1 MKHFTPNYAPTL
13 CIYHGNCA
21 DGFRA
26 ALVVWMRYGEKV
38 EFHAGQYG
46 QTPPDCTGHHVL
58 LVDFSYKLPQL
69 RDIMAQAASVTI
81 LDHHKT
87 AEADIQPL
95 LDNGDINGEFD
106 MSRAGAAITWDW
118 CFPHRRKRPKL
129 LEHIQDRDLW
139 RFEIEGTREISAA
152 MASFKQD
159 FVLWQALLS
168 RLDSSYGWQEMY
180 EIGQALLRKHDKD
193 VAGLTAQTQ
202 RHMTIG
208 DYDVPTANVPYLFAS
223 DAGNILS
230 QGEPFAACYYDSST
244 ARKFS
249 LRSQKG
255 GADVSEIAKQY
266 GGGGHA
272 NAAGFE
278 MPIGW
283 EGEGL

>member
-21 DGFRA
+21 DGFGA

-69 RDIMAQAASVTI
+69 RDIIAQAASVTI

-106 MSRAGAAITWDW
+106 MARSGAAITWDW
-118 CFPHRRKRPKL
+118 CFPEHPLPKL
-129 LEHIQDRDLW
+129 IQHIQDRDLW
-139 RFEIEGTREISAA
+139 RFELNGTKQIMAA
-152 MASFKQD
+152 LFSWDQD
-159 FVLWQALLS
+159 FAIWEEILEDIDTDL
-168 RLDSSYGWQEMY
+168 GWDEKY
-180 EIGQALLRKHDKD
+180 VIGAAILQKHNKD
-193 VAGLTAQTQ
+193 VGDLIAQT
-202 RHMTIG
+202 RRYMTIG
-208 DYDVPTANVPYLFAS
+208 DYDVPTVNVPYMFAS